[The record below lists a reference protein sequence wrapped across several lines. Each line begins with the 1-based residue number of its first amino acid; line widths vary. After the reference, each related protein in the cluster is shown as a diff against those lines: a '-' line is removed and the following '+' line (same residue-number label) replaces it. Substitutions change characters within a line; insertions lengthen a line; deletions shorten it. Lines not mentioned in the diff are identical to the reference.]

1 MLSLE
6 LYQSEFESYI
16 TQKSII
22 KEPKSLYE
30 PIEYILNIGGKR
42 LRPIFTLM
50 VCAIFGK
57 PHKNALDAA
66 LAVELFHN
74 FSLMHDDIMDN
85 APLRR
90 GWQTVHEKW
99 DINTGILSG
108 DALLIL
114 AYQLFENYPP
124 EIFYQLAKLFSTT
137 AIEVCE
143 GQQLDIDF
151 QQKDEVSLDEYL
163 LMITN
168 KTAVLIGAAM
178 AMGAIVAEASE
189 DEKNHIYLFG
199 KNLGIAF
206 QLQDDYLDAFGNS
219 QKFGKQPGGDIIE
232 NKKTFLCLNSLENA
246 TPEDATILR
255 HLFSIQPQNPAD
267 KIETVKK
274 IYESSHSVIKIK
286 EEIKR
291 YTSTA
296 IACLDSLNLN
306 TENKKQLTDFANY
319 LIDRNI

>member
-6 LYQSEFESYI
+6 LYQSEFETYI
-16 TQKSII
+16 ARKSIL
-22 KEPKSLYE
+22 KEPKNLYE

-50 VCAIFGK
+50 VCDIFGK
-57 PHKNALDAA
+57 PYKNALDAA

-90 GWQTVHEKW
+90 GRQTVHEKW
-99 DINTGILSG
+99 NINTGILSG

-124 EIFYQLAKLFSTT
+124 EIFHQLAKLFSTT

-143 GQQLDIDF
+143 GQQLDVDF
-151 QQKDEVSLDEYL
+151 QQKDEVSLDDYL

-189 DEKNHIYLFG
+189 DEKNHIYQFG

-206 QLQDDYLDAFGNS
+206 QLQ
-219 QKFGKQPGGDIIE
+219 
-232 NKKTFLCLNSLENA
+232 
-246 TPEDATILR
+246 
-255 HLFSIQPQNPAD
+255 
-267 KIETVKK
+267 
-274 IYESSHSVIKIK
+274 
-286 EEIKR
+286 
-291 YTSTA
+291 
-296 IACLDSLNLN
+296 
-306 TENKKQLTDFANY
+306 
-319 LIDRNI
+319 